1 MERDSR
7 DNTIVYT
14 LLDIADGSLRQ
25 PNSSTPSAT
34 ERRETAKDERRT
46 SQQQLLESIDFDGP
60 SPLTPRTAVKRA
72 MTDAPR
78 RALPKLPSAELSGY
92 TKRLP
97 MKPNKFDGTGSLESF
112 LAQFEV
118 CARPNQLSA
127 VDKMH
132 FLRSSLDKAATK
144 LLWNFGAH
152 TEVRYEQLAGRLRQ
166 RYGAEGQAE
175 NF

>member
-14 LLDIADGSLRQ
+14 LLDIADGSFRH

-34 ERRETAKDERRT
+34 ERRETAMDERKT

-60 SPLTPRTAVKRA
+60 CPLTTRTAAIK
-72 MTDAPR
+72 MTTEAPR
-78 RALPKLPSAELSGY
+78 RALPKLPSAEVLGD

-118 CARPNQLSA
+118 CARYNRWPA
-127 VDKMH
+127 VDKVN
-132 FLRSSLDKAATK
+132 FLRCSLDKAATQ
-144 LLWNFGAH
+144 LLRDFGAH
-152 TEVRYEQLAGRLRQ
+152 PDVTSQKLVGRQRQ
-166 RYGAEGQAE
+166 RYG
-175 NF
+175 